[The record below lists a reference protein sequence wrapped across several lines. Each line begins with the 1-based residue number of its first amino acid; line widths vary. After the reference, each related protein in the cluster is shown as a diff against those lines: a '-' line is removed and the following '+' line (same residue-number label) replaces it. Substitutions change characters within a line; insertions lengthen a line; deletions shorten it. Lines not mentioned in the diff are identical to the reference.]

1 MTKNELTRRTF
12 IRSATAVAATTVIPW
27 DNPLFAATD
36 EPKAPFD
43 LVAVRNGEAV
53 EMFQAGIAALGGMGT
68 FVKKGQRVVVK
79 PNIAWDRPPEIPA
92 NTNPELVQAVV
103 KACYDAGAGKV
114 VVFDHT
120 CHNWRKSYAKSG
132 IEKAAQDAGAEVVS
146 GNGSGFY
153 EDVEIPKAQT
163 LKKAKVH
170 REILK
175 SDVFINMPV
184 LKNHSGAK
192 LTMAMKNLMG
202 VVEDRGF
209 WHKNGLNECIAEFC
223 LYPRRPDLN
232 ILDAY
237 RILRRN
243 GPQGKSPE
251 DGEIVKYQILGRD
264 IVAVDSAGA
273 QLFDK
278 KAKTLG
284 YIEKAGKLG
293 IGQPDLSKLSVK
305 RITLGA

>member
-1 MTKNELTRRTF
+1 MNELTRRTF
-12 IRSATAVAATTVIPW
+12 IRGTAAAAATTLIPW
-27 DNPLFAATD
+27 DNPLFAATGD
-36 EPKAPFD
+36 ASAPFD

-53 EMFQAGIAALGGMGT
+53 EMFKAGIEALGGMEA

-92 NTNPELVQAVV
+92 NTNPDLVKAVV

-120 CHNWRKSYAKSG
+120 CHNWKKSYVKSG
-132 IEKAAQDAGAEVVS
+132 IEKAAKDAGAEVVS
-146 GNGSGFY
+146 GSEKGFY
-153 EDVEIPKAQT
+153 EEVEIPKGEI

-175 SDVFINMPV
+175 CDVFVNMPV

-202 VVEDRGF
+202 IVEDRGF
-209 WHKNGLNECIAEFC
+209 WHKNGLDDCIAEFC
-223 LYPRRPDLN
+223 LYPKRPDLN

-264 IVAVDSAGA
+264 IVAVDAAGA
-273 QLFDK
+273 RLFDK
-278 KAKTLG
+278 KAKTLR
-284 YIEKAGKLG
+284 YIDKAGKLG
-293 IGQPDLSKLSVK
+293 IGQADLSKLSVK

>member
-1 MTKNELTRRTF
+1 MNELTRRTF
-12 IRSATAVAATTVIPW
+12 IRGTAAAAATTLIPW
-27 DNPLFAATD
+27 DNPLFAATGD
-36 EPKAPFD
+36 ASAPFD

-53 EMFQAGIAALGGMGT
+53 EMFKAGIEALGGMEA

-92 NTNPELVQAVV
+92 NTNPDLVKAVV

-120 CHNWRKSYAKSG
+120 CHNWKKSYVKSG
-132 IEKAAQDAGAEVVS
+132 IEKAAKDAGAEVVS
-146 GNGSGFY
+146 GSEKGFY
-153 EDVEIPKAQT
+153 EEVEIPKGET

-175 SDVFINMPV
+175 CDVFVNMPV

-202 VVEDRGF
+202 IVEDRGF
-209 WHKNGLNECIAEFC
+209 WHKNGLDDCIAEFC
-223 LYPRRPDLN
+223 LYPKRPDLN

-264 IVAVDSAGA
+264 IVAVDAAGA
-273 QLFDK
+273 RLFDK
-278 KAKTLG
+278 KAKTLR
-284 YIEKAGKLG
+284 YIDKAGKLG
-293 IGQPDLSKLSVK
+293 IGQADLSKLSVK

>member
-1 MTKNELTRRTF
+1 MNEVTRRTF
-12 IRSATAVAATTVIPW
+12 IRGTAAAAATTLIPW
-27 DNPLFAATD
+27 DNRLFAATG
-36 EPKAPFD
+36 EASAPFD

-53 EMFQAGIAALGGMGT
+53 EMFKAGIEALGGMKA

-92 NTNPELVQAVV
+92 NTNPELVRAVV

-120 CHNWRKSYAKSG
+120 CHNWKKSYAKSG
-132 IEKAAQDAGAEVVS
+132 IEKAAKDAGAEVVS

-153 EDVEIPKAQT
+153 EEVQIPKAET
-163 LKKAKVH
+163 LKTAKVH

-175 SDVFINMPV
+175 CDVFINMPV

-202 VVEDRGF
+202 IVEDRGF
-209 WHKNGLNECIAEFC
+209 WHKNGLDDCIAEYC
-223 LYPRRPDLN
+223 LYPKRPDLN

-251 DGEIVKYQILGRD
+251 DGEIVKYQIIGRD
-264 IVAVDSAGA
+264 IVAVDAAGA
-273 QLFDK
+273 RLFDK
-278 KAKTLG
+278 KAKTLR
-284 YIEKAGKLG
+284 YIDKAHKLG
-293 IGQPDLSKLSVK
+293 IGQADLSKLSVK

>member
-1 MTKNELTRRTF
+1 MNELTRRTF
-12 IRSATAVAATTVIPW
+12 IRGTAAAAATTLIPW
-27 DNPLFAATD
+27 DNPLFAATGD
-36 EPKAPFD
+36 ASAPFD

-53 EMFQAGIAALGGMGT
+53 EMFKAGIEALGGMEA

-92 NTNPELVQAVV
+92 NTNPELVKAVV

-120 CHNWRKSYAKSG
+120 CHNWKKSYVKSG
-132 IEKAAQDAGAEVVS
+132 IEKAAKDAGAEVVS
-146 GNGSGFY
+146 GSEKGFY
-153 EDVEIPKAQT
+153 EEVEIPKGET

-175 SDVFINMPV
+175 CDVFVNMPV

-202 VVEDRGF
+202 IVEDRGF
-209 WHKNGLNECIAEFC
+209 WHKNGLDDCIAEFC
-223 LYPRRPDLN
+223 LYPKRPDLN

-264 IVAVDSAGA
+264 IVAVDAAGA
-273 QLFDK
+273 RLFDK
-278 KAKTLG
+278 KAKTLR
-284 YIEKAGKLG
+284 YIDKAGKLG
-293 IGQPDLSKLSVK
+293 IGQADLSKLSVK

>member
-1 MTKNELTRRTF
+1 MNEFSRRTF
-12 IRSATAVAATTVIPW
+12 IRGAAVAAATTVISR
-27 DNPLFAATD
+27 DNPLFAATG
-36 EPKAPFD
+36 EGSAPFD
-43 LVAVRNGEAV
+43 LVAVRNGGAV
-53 EMFQAGIAALGGMGT
+53 EMFKAGIEALGGMGA

-92 NTNPELVQAVV
+92 NTNPELVEAVV

-120 CHNWRKSYAKSG
+120 CHNWKKTYVKSG
-132 IEKAAQDAGAEVVS
+132 IEKAAKAAGAEVVS
-146 GNGSGFY
+146 GNGKGFY
-153 EDVEIPKAQT
+153 EEVEIPKGET
-163 LKKAKVH
+163 LKKARVH

-175 SDVFINMPV
+175 CDVFINMPV

-202 VVEDRGF
+202 IVEDRGF
-209 WHKNGLNECIAEFC
+209 WHKNGLDDCIAEFC
-223 LYPRRPDLN
+223 LYPKRPDLN

-251 DGEIVKYQILGRD
+251 DGEIVKYQIIGRD
-264 IVAVDSAGA
+264 IVAVDAAGA
-273 QLFDK
+273 RLFDK
-278 KAKTLG
+278 KAKTLR
-284 YIEKAGKLG
+284 YIEKAHQLG
-293 IGQPDLSKLSVK
+293 IGQADLSKVSIK